1 MAAAGKGEVLTPF
14 LLRSST
20 PAPNEKVLQ
29 YLEGMSREGDEP
41 DNTPPRSVVDPSE
54 FRSRAGSPRVR
65 SPGVISGVLSP
76 APRSK
81 TSEALL
87 DLANSPMSYTNRNG
101 GKAIHN
107 DDNDDADSNIQEGRR
122 SEAGDTI
129 LPVREPGPHDPPG
142 PKYESYDSGP
152 SFGNFGPL
160 PTDDHAPA
168 SNNPF
173 ANTWNPTWTNGQ
185 GKTPSQ
191 GPWNGEAERNAT
203 GLTDGGQSAYPAAR
217 VPLPPSEFAMSPR
230 GTNTDLNRR
239 DEPMSPK
246 TQSRVQNGKER
257 AMSPMSARSRL
268 TTKTRATEQGT
279 AYPALPES
287 RIGDDEPMSP
297 VSRAKSPPIRS
308 KAASISPSDSPSQ
321 ARVPQSPSKTPSR
334 KNTKSSTDPANAD
347 LPSRSGSRQQYY
359 NGAARSPGPGS
370 VMSGGHQS
378 RPFSPYR
385 HAPTTEDLL
394 HAAIRGRAVVIPEED
409 EKSPSVVP
417 SNRSKA
423 PSQISKSPSQGPP
436 QPQINGDSQAVAS
449 RASPR
454 PASAASSRRTIEPSH
469 HEYVHADQTRD
480 GDATPRARS
489 PDELDMQARIVQMAL
504 AATPRTSYYAE
515 PLEPGVANHFHDHE
529 LCVLLHQESDPNA
542 HDVVKKA
549 LRKAVV
555 QRVKKLGMKHDHESL
570 RQYKKAHYD
579 HNPPSQY
586 NPDDPPQ
593 WASDIKREL
602 VLMQQRIE
610 SLGPKIENL
619 RPSNRSLNGANDS
632 RFAYEGDEYSRTPLT
647 QTVHLQTQ
655 PTGTAADSMFQGAQ
669 SEMTIDQHHRH
680 EDDEDDDEFDQMT
693 EGRERALPTD
703 GETRSLGRSAYGQGT
718 GDDRDDSPGQ
728 QYLEEELYR
737 LRQRAPGSQSGRSH
751 HTWEVAREH
760 DLGDPDEED
769 DDEHRGVPTI
779 PDTNGGAY
787 GEREGSHSPP
797 LPALPEED
805 EDAEEEGVPAGGVI
819 TTPQGPWSAHD
830 YGQEVQHQ
838 QPQLSPWQRIH
849 SRLLSWAVIWPQSE
863 LDQALNSTTR
873 GQQVDE
879 VALSIWSTQTY
890 KRYVRARLTDNPPG
904 IVDRLFVPPNMADAI
919 SNAVYNGQHGNACG
933 MLRDLWSP
941 FGLPGMPRLLVVL
954 AKHRSEAD
962 HWVVHR
968 YSLPDGTLMTYD
980 SYSGRTLMD
989 GRPLGWWFAIR
1000 IAWPN
1005 ANYPSPDHLEQ
1016 KMVRLH
1022 RPTQLPIDNSVAAA
1036 GIWRNILMG
1045 SRGERSLDLERL
1057 RDLINTEVKNLRQRK
1072 LLGRLSITPP
1082 RQAWEH
1088 M

>member
-1 MAAAGKGEVLTPF
+1 MAAAGKEVLTPF

-41 DNTPPRSVVDPSE
+41 DNTPPRSIVDPTE
-54 FRSRAGSPRVR
+54 FRSQVGSPRVR
-65 SPGVISGVLSP
+65 SPNIHSP

-101 GKAIHN
+101 GNAIPN
-107 DDNDDADSNIQEGRR
+107 DDNEDADSNVQEGRT
-122 SEAGDTI
+122 SEAGDI

-160 PTDDHAPA
+160 PMDDQPPA
-168 SNNPF
+168 SNSPF
-173 ANTWNPTWTNGQ
+173 ANGSWNPNW
-185 GKTPSQ
+185 SQ
-191 GPWNGEAERNAT
+191 IQAERQAT
-203 GLTDGGQSAYPAAR
+203 GMTDAGQSGYAAR
-217 VPLPPSEFAMSPR
+217 VPLPPSEFAMSPK
-230 GTNTDLNRR
+230 GTNTELNGRNG
-239 DEPMSPK
+239 PMSPK
-246 TQSRVQNGKER
+246 AASRIPNGTER
-257 AMSPMSARSRL
+257 AMSPMSNRSRPL
-268 TTKTRATEQGT
+268 KGPGTEQGT
-279 AYPALPES
+279 VYPPLPES
-287 RIGDDEPMSP
+287 RLGDEEPMTPISP
-297 VSRAKSPPIRS
+297 RIKSPAARS
-308 KAASISPSDSPSQ
+308 KAPSISPSDSPSN
-321 ARVPQSPSKTPSR
+321 VKIPTR
-334 KNTKSSTDPANAD
+334 KSTKSSTDPANAEGV
-347 LPSRSGSRQQYY
+347 PSRSGSRQQFY
-359 NGAARSPGPGS
+359 NGAGAARSLGPGS

-385 HAPTTEDLL
+385 HAPTHEDLL
-394 HAAIRGRAVVIPEED
+394 HAAIRGRAMIIPEED
-409 EKSPSVVP
+409 EKSPSAVAP

-423 PSQISKSPSQGPP
+423 PSQISKAPSQGAPQSQVNGNGKPP
-436 QPQINGDSQAVAS
+436 SS
-449 RASPR
+449 RAAPSER
-454 PASAASSRRTIEPSH
+454 PASVASSRKPTHDPGH
-469 HEYVHADQTRD
+469 HQHAD

-489 PDELDMQARIVQMAL
+489 PEDLDLQEARIVQAAL

-515 PLEPGVANHFHDHE
+515 QPLEPGLANAFHDHE

-542 HDVVKKA
+542 HEVVKKA

-555 QRVKKLGMKHDHESL
+555 QRVKKLGMKYDIDSL
-570 RQYKKAHYD
+570 RQYKKQHID
-579 HNPPSQY
+579 HNPNTQY
-586 NPDDPPQ
+586 NPDEPPQ
-593 WASDIKREL
+593 WAADIKREL

-610 SLGPKIENL
+610 SLGPKIEGM
-619 RPSNRSLNGANDS
+619 RAPNRSQNGVNDS
-632 RFAYEGDEYSRTPLT
+632 RFAYDGEDYSRTPMT

-669 SEMTIDQHHRH
+669 SQIIIDDEGNPHHH
-680 EDDEDDDEFDQMT
+680 HDGEDEDDGFDQRT
-693 EGRERALPTD
+693 ETQTQMRDRVLPS
-703 GETRSLGRSAYGQGT
+703 E
-718 GDDRDDSPGQ
+718 DRDDSPGQ
-728 QYLEEELYR
+728 QFLEEELYR
-737 LRQRAPGSQSGRSH
+737 LRQRAAGSQSARSH
-751 HTWEVAREH
+751 HTWEVAREEH
-760 DLGDPDEED
+760 DFAEDGDEEG
-769 DDEHRGVPTI
+769 EARTI
-779 PDTNGGAY
+779 PDA
-787 GEREGSHSPP
+787 EREDGSASPP
-797 LPALPEED
+797 LPALPEEA
-805 EDAEEEGVPAGGVI
+805 EDGDGDGEGETGDGEAAEGVV

-830 YGQEVQHQ
+830 YGLEVGHQ
-838 QPQLSPWQRIH
+838 REPQLTPWQRIH
-849 SRLLSWAVIWPQSE
+849 ARLLSWAVIWPQSE

-941 FGLPGMPRLLVVL
+941 FGLPGMPRLIVVL
-954 AKHRSEAD
+954 AKHRSEND

-1057 RDLINTEVKNLRQRK
+1057 RDLINTEVRNLRQRK

-1082 RQAWEH
+1082 RQGWEH
-1088 M
+1088 MG